1 MKKLLLYILVVFAAK
16 QAAAQQQ
23 HQYTQFMYNKLF
35 VNPAYAGARGTTS
48 FTGIYRNQWAGFD
61 GAPKSVMASVN
72 TPFFSDRVGLG
83 VTLSHVKIGLNS
95 DFAGTMAYAYD
106 LVNREDLSFRV
117 GLSATLRSLGIDF
130 TKAKPKPGSGPFGDN
145 SLNDSRT
152 NDVYGNVGAGIF
164 GTFMQQ
170 FYVGFAVPRIYSN
183 AVGYKA
189 TQNNDPTAKE
199 SQHFYGQAG
208 AILPIGKDLKFM
220 PAILVKYVKNAPVN
234 ADINFNL
241 DVREK
246 FTAGLS
252 YRTGGDGSG
261 DSVDLLAFWQATP
274 QLGIGA
280 AYDFSLSKIR
290 DYNSGS
296 FEVLVQYELKKS
308 TKKKGMTNPR
318 FFM

>member
-1 MKKLLLYILVVFAAK
+1 M
-16 QAAAQQQ
+16 
-23 HQYTQFMYNKLF
+23 
-35 VNPAYAGARGTTS
+35 
-48 FTGIYRNQWAGFD
+48 
-61 GAPKSVMASVN
+61 
-72 TPFFSDRVGLG
+72 
-83 VTLSHVKIGLNS
+83 
-95 DFAGTMAYAYD
+95 
-106 LVNREDLSFRV
+106 
-117 GLSATLRSLGIDF
+117 
-130 TKAKPKPGSGPFGDN
+130 
-145 SLNDSRT
+145 
-152 NDVYGNVGAGIF
+152 
-164 GTFMQQ
+164 
-170 FYVGFAVPRIYSN
+170 
-183 AVGYKA
+183 
-189 TQNNDPTAKE
+189 
-199 SQHFYGQAG
+199 
-208 AILPIGKDLKFM
+208 PIGKDLKFM